1 MKLIIILFGSLL
13 IIFVL
18 SGCQKPSSW
27 KIYSPNEKLTV
38 IIDKNKSDET
48 LQYSVTYKTETGI
61 KNTVL
66 PSKLGIIR
74 EDAAF
79 TDGLK
84 VLNSSLKNG
93 IDYTYE
99 LIGGKRLKNN
109 VQANRLTLALENSS
123 KNKVNLVFEVFNDG
137 VGFRYEFPDKNGAIF
152 QVNEE
157 LTEFALPATSNAWIQ
172 PYDTLNTWSPAY
184 EYGYGP
190 KMKAGTAPP
199 LTTGWGFPALFE
211 NDEMWVLLTETG
223 IDGSYCGSHLAA
235 NCSNGV
241 YRIEYPF
248 SWENYGLWEAKP
260 ANSLPWATPWRLI
273 LIGDRLGAIAES
285 NLVYHLAKP
294 CDYEDVSWIK
304 PGISSWNWW
313 GDHGGGWKFNS
324 LKKYIDFSAEMGWPY
339 SLVDAEWQR
348 MEGGTFEELAKYAKS
363 KNVGLFIWY
372 NSGGEHS
379 RVMDALPRDLMH
391 KPEVR
396 MAEMKR
402 IKEMGIKGIK
412 VDFFQGEKQGTIN
425 LYLDIIKDAAKNQL
439 MVVTHGCTIPRG
451 WFRTYPNLVSMEAV
465 RGGELYSYYKYPEE
479 AVYQNT
485 VLPFT
490 RNVLGSMDFTPVT
503 FDDYSPEIKHL
514 TSNAHELALSL
525 VFESG
530 IQHFADRV
538 ESYRLQPAAVIDFLK
553 NIPTVWDNTC
563 LIDGYPGEL
572 AVIARKKDDKIYIG
586 GISSLKEKRSLSFK
600 VPFLEEGKTY
610 TIKLIKDGASE
621 REFSF
626 DTITLPKDQEITI
639 DLLPAGGFV
648 GAITIK

>member
-99 LIGGKRLKNN
+99 MIGGKRLKNN

-223 IDGSYCGSHLAA
+223 IDGS
-235 NCSNGV
+235 
-241 YRIEYPF
+241 
-248 SWENYGLWEAKP
+248 
-260 ANSLPWATPWRLI
+260 
-273 LIGDRLGAIAES
+273 
-285 NLVYHLAKP
+285 
-294 CDYEDVSWIK
+294 
-304 PGISSWNWW
+304 
-313 GDHGGGWKFNS
+313 
-324 LKKYIDFSAEMGWPY
+324 
-339 SLVDAEWQR
+339 
-348 MEGGTFEELAKYAKS
+348 
-363 KNVGLFIWY
+363 
-372 NSGGEHS
+372 
-379 RVMDALPRDLMH
+379 
-391 KPEVR
+391 
-396 MAEMKR
+396 
-402 IKEMGIKGIK
+402 
-412 VDFFQGEKQGTIN
+412 
-425 LYLDIIKDAAKNQL
+425 
-439 MVVTHGCTIPRG
+439 
-451 WFRTYPNLVSMEAV
+451 
-465 RGGELYSYYKYPEE
+465 
-479 AVYQNT
+479 
-485 VLPFT
+485 
-490 RNVLGSMDFTPVT
+490 
-503 FDDYSPEIKHL
+503 
-514 TSNAHELALSL
+514 
-525 VFESG
+525 
-530 IQHFADRV
+530 
-538 ESYRLQPAAVIDFLK
+538 
-553 NIPTVWDNTC
+553 
-563 LIDGYPGEL
+563 
-572 AVIARKKDDKIYIG
+572 
-586 GISSLKEKRSLSFK
+586 
-600 VPFLEEGKTY
+600 
-610 TIKLIKDGASE
+610 
-621 REFSF
+621 
-626 DTITLPKDQEITI
+626 
-639 DLLPAGGFV
+639 
-648 GAITIK
+648 